1 MKKDSV
7 QLGVTVDMT
16 EVHEKV
22 KHLVKLLKEAN
33 SLADELASKKIT
45 ISIDMKC

>member
-1 MKKDSV
+1 MEKDSV
-7 QLGVTVDMT
+7 QLGVTVDMVET
-16 EVHEKV
+16 YEKT
-22 KHLVKLLKEAN
+22 KRLVELLKEAN